1 MEEAGSLSKLVTVP
15 TCQREVTEDNFVNM
29 KQCFGKPGK
38 GNVSQTSWPLTCHY
52 TLGQMQMGFHC
63 ITSMHLLIT
72 LQEVLQL

>member
-1 MEEAGSLSKLVTVP
+1 MEEAGSLSTLLTIP
-15 TCQREVTEDNFVNM
+15 TCQREVTGDNFVNM

-38 GNVSQTSWPLTCHY
+38 GNVSQTCWPLAITL
-52 TLGQMQMGFHC
+52 LGQMQMGFHC